1 MVRSGTTT
9 VCQSAYQSQLCG
21 TTRVWQSAYKSQLFA
36 MVYHLTV
43 LQPAYKSKL
52 FAAVLPHSVA
62 VSIQEPTVR
71 YDTTSQCGGQH
82 TRVNCLL
89 QYYQY
94 HSVAVSIIRVNYSLQ
109 YHLTFRHSAY
119 KSPLV
124 AGVPPHSVAVSLPFD
139 HPGSWQSAH

>member
-71 YDTTSQCGGQH
+71 YDTTSQCGGHH

-89 QYYQY
+89 WYY
-94 HSVAVSIIRVNYSLQ
+94 HSVAVCIQESIVCFVTTIVWQ
-109 YHLTFRHSAY
+109 SAY
-119 KSPLV
+119 KSQLF
-124 AGVPPHSVAVSLPFD
+124 AMVPPHC
-139 HPGSWQSAH
+139 GSQHTRVDC